1 MAAGQGY
8 DPNKKSNWTALVVV
22 LGAMSLGIYYI
33 LKR

>member
-8 DPNKKSNWTALVVV
+8 DPNKKSNWTALAAV
-22 LGAMSLGIYYI
+22 LGAMSIAIYYI